1 MLKSMTGF
9 GKGVAVFG
17 GGTVSVEIKSVNSKT
32 LDLQIKMPRELSAFE
47 VTVKKAL
54 REKVSR
60 GKVDVFVQF
69 DRDQSSEYNVML
81 NGGLAKAYLE
91 KLRNGAEEFGLEKAL
106 SPEILLKI
114 PDAITVERPELD
126 EDELEKCVFEASKAA
141 VSKLSE
147 MRETEGAYLDGE
159 IRRLVGEIS
168 GAFETIKAR
177 APFVS
182 VEYKQKLTERL
193 EKLLDSPETLDEQRI
208 AQEVAF
214 FADRADITEETARI
228 GSHLAQIMKYLD
240 SGEPC
245 GREID
250 FVLQEFKREINTLG
264 SKSNDSELFESVL
277 TVKSKLEMLREQIQN
292 IE

>member
-9 GKGVAVFG
+9 GKGVAACG
-17 GGTVSVEIKSVNSKT
+17 SGTVTVEIKTVNSKT

-60 GKVDVFVQF
+60 GKVDVFVNFERSKSAGAKVTVDWDLASAYF
-69 DRDQSSEYNVML
+69 DAEKEACEKFGMSE
-81 NGGLAKAYLE
+81 E
-91 KLRNGAEEFGLEKAL
+91 P
-106 SPEILLKI
+106 SPSHLYRM
-114 PDAITVERPELD
+114 PDVFTVERPELD
-126 EDELEKCVFEASKAA
+126 EDELEKCVFEASSAA
-141 VSKLSE
+141 VAKLCE
-147 MRETEGAYLDGE
+147 MRGTEGSYLDGE

-168 GAFETIKAR
+168 AAFETIKER

-182 VEYKQKLTERL
+182 VEYKDKLAERL
-193 EKLLDSPETLDEQRI
+193 EKLLGSADAVDEQRL

-214 FADRADITEETARI
+214 FADRSDITEETARI
-228 GSHLAQIMKYLD
+228 ESHLKQIDKYLN
-240 SGEPC
+240 SGAPV

-264 SKSNDSELFESVL
+264 SKSNDSTLFDAVL
-277 TVKSKLEMLREQIQN
+277 TVKSRLEMLREQIQN